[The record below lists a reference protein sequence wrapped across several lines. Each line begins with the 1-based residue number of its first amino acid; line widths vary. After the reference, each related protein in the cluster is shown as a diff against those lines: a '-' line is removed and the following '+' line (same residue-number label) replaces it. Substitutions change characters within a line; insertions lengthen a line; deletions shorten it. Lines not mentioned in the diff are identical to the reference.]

1 MKHTSTKKLTTLGLL
16 CTLAYIATVF
26 GRVPLILF
34 LKYDPKDVVIVIGGL
49 LFSPLTALA
58 ISVIVSVTEMFTVS
72 STGFWG
78 CLMNVI
84 SSCAFACPAAYVYGK
99 RRRLSSALGGLLGGW
114 GCQVAVMML
123 WNYLVAPVYMG
134 YSREAVAQLL
144 LPAFLPFNVIKGGL
158 NAGIALLLY
167 KPVVTAL
174 RRSHLAEALPA
185 SEPAGKMRFR
195 PGAFL
200 TALFLLASC
209 LLLFLSLRGAF

>member
-1 MKHTSTKKLTTLGLL
+1 M
-16 CTLAYIATVF
+16 
-26 GRVPLILF
+26 
-34 LKYDPKDVVIVIGGL
+34 
-49 LFSPLTALA
+49 
-58 ISVIVSVTEMFTVS
+58 
-72 STGFWG
+72 
-78 CLMNVI
+78 
-84 SSCAFACPAAYVYGK
+84 
-99 RRRLSSALGGLLGGW
+99 
-114 GCQVAVMML
+114 
-123 WNYLVAPVYMG
+123 
-134 YSREAVAQLL
+134 AQLL

>member
-1 MKHTSTKKLTTLGLL
+1 MKDKARKITAMGAL
-16 CTLAYIATVF
+16 CALAYTATAV
-26 GRVPLILF
+26 GRVPLVLF
-34 LKYDPKDVVIVIGGL
+34 LKYDPKDAVIAAGGL
-49 LFSPLTALA
+49 VLGPLAALA
-58 ISVIVSVTEMFTVS
+58 VTLAVSLAEMLTISENGVLGWM
-72 STGFWG
+72 
-78 CLMNVI
+78 MNVI

-99 RRRLSSALGGLLGGW
+99 RRRLSGALGGLLGGW

>member
-1 MKHTSTKKLTTLGLL
+1 
-16 CTLAYIATVF
+16 
-26 GRVPLILF
+26 
-34 LKYDPKDVVIVIGGL
+34 
-49 LFSPLTALA
+49 
-58 ISVIVSVTEMFTVS
+58 
-72 STGFWG
+72 
-78 CLMNVI
+78 
-84 SSCAFACPAAYVYGK
+84 
-99 RRRLSSALGGLLGGW
+99 
-114 GCQVAVMML
+114 MML

-167 KPVVTAL
+167 KPAVTAL
-174 RRSHLAEALPA
+174 RRSRLAEALPA
-185 SEPAGKMRFR
+185 SEPVLKIRFR